1 MDYLLKASGIV
12 IILFLFYYIFLKNET
27 FFKSIRSYFL
37 FGLIIVVS
45 IPLIEIPVY
54 VEAVTS
60 QFNTLNYQEITA
72 TPLIEEK
79 AIDWTQIL
87 TSLYLIGVLFFSV
100 KFLIQLISL
109 AYLLSKHQLIKKGNY
124 RYVETSKNI
133 SPFSF
138 FNIIIYNKNQ
148 FSIQELEQ
156 IINHEKAHA
165 IQWHSLDTILA
176 HLLVITLWFNPFVW
190 LYKKAVQQNLE
201 FLADSYALKQAN
213 NHKLYQF
220 TLLKTCSANFCA
232 ELTNNFY
239 NSLIKKRIIML
250 HKNQSTNKSQW
261 KYILLLP
268 VFNAFILTFNT
279 KVVAQEKRLIKIEE
293 VKIDLIIDKNSTDA
307 ILEQEKITFKNEAN
321 LDLVFK
327 GIKRNSDNEITAI
340 KIEAKGKNVKAKFEN
355 SGTEA
360 IKPIKISYDS
370 KNNGINIGNVDKIH
384 KTHYSYTIHEDH
396 DIEFKGKPN
405 KDGNYVF
412 VTSDGKT
419 KSWTSKNSDTII
431 HENKIIIKSDG
442 DKEHV
447 WVHKNG
453 DKDHNIKVEVI
464 EIKEGKNVIKIIEDV
479 KVIENVNEIKK
490 EYNIE
495 IIEKKDGNSE
505 NVFIIKKDGFKTIEH
520 KSSNNLMFISGDGD
534 DPLFIIDG
542 KESSKEEM
550 EKFDPGS
557 IESITVLKDAS
568 ATKKYGKKG
577 KDGVILITT
586 KKQ

>member
-37 FGLIIVVS
+37 VGLIIVVS

-54 VEAVTS
+54 VETITN
-60 QFNTLNYQEITA
+60 QLNTLNYQEIIS

-79 AIDWTQIL
+79 TIDWTQIL
-87 TSLYLIGVLFFSV
+87 TSLYLIGVIFFSI

-109 AYLLSKHQLIKKGNY
+109 TILLSKHQLIKKGKY

-156 IINHEKAHA
+156 IINHEKAHV

-176 HLLVITLWFNPFVW
+176 HLMVITLWFNPFVW

-201 FLADSYALKQAN
+201 FLADAHALKQVK

-220 TLLKTCSANFCA
+220 TLLKTCSTNFCT

-250 HKNQSTNKSQW
+250 HKNQSPNKSQW
-261 KYILLLP
+261 KYMLLLP
-268 VFNAFILTFNT
+268 IFIAFVMAFNT
-279 KVVAQEKRLIKIEE
+279 KIVAQEKKLVKVEELKIE
-293 VKIDLIIDKNSTDA
+293 IIIDKNSTDA
-307 ILEQEKITFKNEAN
+307 DFEQEKTTFKNEAN
-321 LDLVFK
+321 IDLIFK
-327 GIKRNSDNEITAI
+327 GIKRNNENEITAI
-340 KIEAKGKNVKAKFEN
+340 KIEAKGENVKAKFEN
-355 SGTEA
+355 SGTVP

-370 KNNGINIGNVDKIH
+370 KNNAINIGNISKAH
-384 KTHYSYTIHEDH
+384 KGHYSYTIHEEGDVK
-396 DIEFKGKPN
+396 FKGKPN

-412 VTSDGKT
+412 VTSDGET
-419 KSWTSKNSDTII
+419 TSWTSKSSDTII
-431 HENKIIIKSDG
+431 HENKIIIKSDS
-442 DKEHV
+442 DNEHV
-447 WVHKNG
+447 WVHKNN
-453 DKDHNIKVEVI
+453 DKNHNVEVKVI
-464 EIKEGKNVIKIIEDV
+464 EVKDGKKIIKIIEDG
-479 KVIENVNEIKK
+479 KDIDIEK

-495 IIEKKDGNSE
+495 IIEKSDNDSE
-505 NVFIIKKDGFKTIEH
+505 NVFIIKKDGDKTIEH
-520 KSSNNLMFISGDGD
+520 KSGNNLMFISEGGDS
-534 DPLFIIDG
+534 PIFIIDG
-542 KESSKEEM
+542 KETSKEEM
-550 EKFDPGS
+550 EKLGPDS
-557 IESITVLKDAS
+557 IESVSVLKGES
-568 ATKKYGKKG
+568 ANNVYGEKG
-577 KDGVILITT
+577 KNGVILITT